1 MTRTRSMLRLAMVSL
16 VLASPLAAA
25 RGAFGED
32 ADAAPAG
39 PPEATVVEL
48 SPTDGIAV
56 AAWYYPPWTG
66 SEEPAKAATP
76 VMLVHDLLGSHESVE
91 PLALALQRKGMAVIA
106 PDLRGHGESRR
117 RPDAVGAA
125 PAAKEQIDAGLFRK
139 ADLES
144 IAAVGGGTV
153 REQAAVQGD
162 LEAARRWLADKAE
175 DGSIDIKK
183 LCVVGSGMGA
193 TLVAYWAANDW
204 AWGERPLASGPQ
216 GRFIRGLVLVSP
228 VWANKGV
235 SLTPATASPA
245 MRGGIPL
252 LLIAGTADRDTA
264 RLFDQLKRFQPD
276 SWFEQKAGQEP
287 KLAAQLDNKSA
298 DASLFSIQMGTPLSA
313 DKLLSDPNASPAERI
328 AGFINLATSRRVK

>member
-1 MTRTRSMLRLAMVSL
+1 MTRTRSTLRMAMVF
-16 VLASPLAAA
+16 LALALPLAAV
-25 RGAFGED
+25 RGASAED
-32 ADAAPAG
+32 ADVAAAG
-39 PPEATVVEL
+39 PPEAVVVEL
-48 SPTDGIAV
+48 QPTDGIAV

-66 SEEPAKAATP
+66 SEEPPKAATP
-76 VMLVHDLLGSHESVE
+76 VILVHDLLGSHEAME

-106 PDLRGHGESRR
+106 PDLRGHGKSRR
-117 RPDAVGAA
+117 RADAVGGG
-125 PAAKEQIDAGLFRK
+125 PAAKEELDAGLFRK

-144 IAAVGGGTV
+144 IAAVGSGTV
-153 REQAAVQGD
+153 REQAAGQGD
-162 LEAARRWLADKAE
+162 LEVARRWLADKAE

-193 TLVAYWAANDW
+193 TLAAYWAANDW
-204 AWGERPLASGPQ
+204 AWGDQPHASRPQ
-216 GRFIRGLVLVSP
+216 GRFIRGVVLVSP

-252 LLIAGTADRDTA
+252 LLIAGAADRDTG

-287 KLAAQLDNKSA
+287 KLAAQLDKSA
-298 DASLFSIQMGTPLSA
+298 DATLFLIQLGTSLSA
-313 DKLLSDPNASPAERI
+313 DKMLSDANASPAERI
-328 AGFINLATSRRVK
+328 AGFISLATSRRVK